1 MLWSGKNRKCGG
13 DIFWPKLS
21 ASAIATQLVV
31 SGLLFYCSVFRVIII
46 TMSQMHHRNCDI

>member
-1 MLWSGKNRKCGG
+1 VVRLKTEYVAAIYSGL
-13 DIFWPKLS
+13 KLS

-46 TMSQMHHRNCDI
+46 TMSQMHHRNREG

>member
-31 SGLLFYCSVFRVIII
+31 SGLLFYCSVFRVINI
-46 TMSQMHHRNCDI
+46 TMSQMHHQNCDI